1 MKILVLIERVSR
13 DSYRAR
19 CGEPLVITAEGAT
32 RDEALRKLRQ
42 LVNDKLCSG
51 AELTEF
57 TLPVIEARSW
67 PPASLHHPD
76 DPTVLELIEIMEEN
90 RRKDDDDPDYFE
102 A

>member
-1 MKILVLIERVSR
+1 MKILVLVERLAI

-19 CGEPLVITAEGAT
+19 SGEPLVLTADGAS

-67 PPASLHHPD
+67 PPPPIYDPD
-76 DPTVLELIEIMEEN
+76 DPMVDEMIEIMKEN
-90 RRKDDDDPDYFE
+90 RRKADEDPDYL
-102 A
+102 